1 MADISTTYLGLKL
14 KSPVIAGSSPLT
26 DNVKSIKNLADAG
39 VGAVVL
45 KSLFEEQIMMDVDS
59 LQVNNIHGSYD
70 DIENLASYFTKQ
82 KSVNEYLTLIKEAK
96 KATDIPI
103 IASINCMSPG
113 EWIDFAV
120 KIEAA
125 GADALELN
133 IFLMPAS
140 VEFSGQDYEKTYF
153 DLIDQ
158 VVKKVKIPISIKIS
172 NYFSGMA
179 NFLSRLSQTGIQG
192 MVLFNRFY
200 DTDIDVD
207 KQTLTSRSFSS
218 HVADNSNVLRWI
230 GILSPHV
237 SCDLAASTGVVDGD
251 TVIKDMLAGAT
262 ATQVVSVLLT
272 QGPGIVQKINDRLKQ
287 WMKEKNYLHTSD
299 FIGKLNQK
307 NVKKPILF
315 ERTQFMKYF
324 SNLDYVSPK

>member
-14 KSPVIAGSSPLT
+14 KSPIIAGSSPLT
-26 DNVKSIKNLADAG
+26 DNVKSIKKLADEG

-45 KSLFEEQIMMDVDS
+45 KSLFEEQIMMDVDA
-59 LQVNNIHGSYD
+59 LQVNNINETYS
-70 DIENLASYFTKQ
+70 DIERLTTYFTKQ
-82 KSVNEYLTLIKEAK
+82 KSVNEYLTLIREAK
-96 KATDIPI
+96 KETDIPI
-103 IASINCMSPG
+103 IASINCFSPG
-113 EWIDFAV
+113 EWIDFAAKV
-120 KIEAA
+120 EEA

-140 VEFSGQDYEKTYF
+140 IEFTGADYEKSYF

-158 VVKKVKIPISIKIS
+158 VTKKVNIPISIKIGS
-172 NYFSGMA
+172 YFSGMA
-179 NFLSRLSQTGIQG
+179 NFLHRLSQTGIQG

-200 DTDIDVD
+200 DADINIENES
-207 KQTLTSRSFSS
+207 LTSRPFDS
-218 HVADNSNVLRWI
+218 HTADNSNVLRWI
-230 GILSPHV
+230 GILSPYV

-251 TVIKDMLAGAT
+251 TMIKDMLAGAA
-262 ATQVVSVLLT
+262 ATQVVSALLT
-272 QGPGIVQKINDRLKQ
+272 QGTGLVKKMNERLSE
-287 WMKEKNYLHTSD
+287 WMDKKGYIHTND

-307 NVKKPILF
+307 NVRKPILF

>member
-14 KSPVIAGSSPLT
+14 KSPIIAGSSPLT
-26 DNVKSIKNLADAG
+26 DNVKSIKKLADAG

-45 KSLFEEQIMMDVDS
+45 KSLFEEQIMMDVDA
-59 LQVNNIHGSYD
+59 LQVNNMHGTYSD
-70 DIENLASYFTKQ
+70 VEKLASYFTKQ
-82 KSVNEYLTLIKEAK
+82 KSVNEYLALIKEAK
-96 KATDIPI
+96 NSTDIPI
-103 IASINCMSPG
+103 IASINCFSPG

-120 KIEAA
+120 KIEEA

-140 VEFSGQDYEKTYF
+140 IEFTGVDYEKSYF

-158 VVKKVKIPISIKIS
+158 VTKKVSIPIAIKIGS
-172 NYFSGMA
+172 YFSGMA
-179 NFLSRLSQTGIQG
+179 NFLHRLSQTGIQG

-200 DTDIDVD
+200 DTDIDIE
-207 KQTLTSRSFSS
+207 TESLTSRPFDR

-230 GILSPHV
+230 GILSPYV
-237 SCDLAASTGVVDGD
+237 SCNLAASTGVVDVD
-251 TVIKDMLAGAT
+251 TVIKNMLAGAT
-262 ATQVVSVLLT
+262 ATQVVSALMIHGAKLVE
-272 QGPGIVQKINDRLKQ
+272 KMNDYLSL
-287 WMKEKNYLHTSD
+287 WMDKKGYLHTND

>member
-14 KSPVIAGSSPLT
+14 KSPIIAGSSPLT
-26 DNVKSIKNLADAG
+26 DNIKSIQKLAEAG

-45 KSLFEEQIMMDVDS
+45 KSLFEEQIMMDVDA
-59 LQVNNIHGSYD
+59 LQVNNMHGSYD
-70 DIENLASYFTKQ
+70 HIENMASFFEKQ
-82 KSVNEYLTLIKEAK
+82 KSVNQYLNLIKEAK
-96 KATDIPI
+96 LKTDIPI
-103 IASINCMSPG
+103 IASINCLSPG
-113 EWIDFAV
+113 EWIDFAK
-120 KIEAA
+120 KIEDA

-140 VEFSGQDYEKTYF
+140 IEFTGIDYEKSYF
-153 DLIDQ
+153 DLVDQ
-158 VVKKVKIPISIKIS
+158 VTKKINIPISIKIGS
-172 NYFSGMA
+172 YFSGMA
-179 NFLSRLSQTGIQG
+179 NFLHRLSQTGIQG

-200 DTDIDVD
+200 DADIDVE
-207 KQTLTSRSFSS
+207 QESLSSRSFDS
-218 HVADNSNVLRWI
+218 HQADNSNVLRWI

-251 TVIKDMLAGAT
+251 TVIKDMLAGAQV
-262 ATQVVSVLLT
+262 TQVVSTLLT
-272 QGPGIVQKINDRLKQ
+272 KGVGEVGKMNLRLNQ
-287 WMKEKNYLHTSD
+287 WMDDKGYHNTAE

-324 SNLDYVSPK
+324 TNLDYVPTK

>member
-1 MADISTTYLGLKL
+1 MADISTQYLGLKL

-26 DNVKSIKNLADAG
+26 DNIQSIKRLAEAG

-45 KSLFEEQIMMDVDS
+45 KSLFEEQIMMDVDA
-59 LQVNNIHGSYD
+59 LQVNNMHGTYE
-70 DIENLASYFTKQ
+70 DIENLASYFEKQ
-82 KSVNEYLTLIKEAK
+82 KSVNQYLDLIREAK

-103 IASINCMSPG
+103 IASINCLSPG
-113 EWIDFAV
+113 EWIDFAKKV
-120 KIEAA
+120 EQA

-140 VEFSGQDYEKTYF
+140 IEFSGIDYEKSYF
-153 DLIDQ
+153 DLVDQ
-158 VVKKVKIPISIKIS
+158 ITKKVNIPIAIKVGS
-172 NYFSGMA
+172 YFSGMA
-179 NFLSRLSQTGIQG
+179 NFLNRLSQTGISG

-200 DTDIDVD
+200 DADIDVD
-207 KQTLTSRSFSS
+207 TEKLTSRSFDSRQ
-218 HVADNSNVLRWI
+218 ADNSNVLRWL

-237 SCDLAASTGVVDGD
+237 SCDLAASTGVVDGN
-251 TVIKDMLAGAT
+251 TVIKDMLAGAV

-272 QGPGIVQKINDRLKQ
+272 KGVGEVKKMNARISE
-287 WMKEKNYLHTSD
+287 WMDEKGYLHTSD
-299 FIGKLNQK
+299 FVGKLNQK
-307 NVKKPILF
+307 NVNKPILF

>member
-14 KSPVIAGSSPLT
+14 KSPIIAGSSPLT
-26 DNVKSIKNLADAG
+26 DNIKSIQKLAEAG

-45 KSLFEEQIMMDVDS
+45 KSLFEEQIMMDVDA
-59 LQVNNIHGSYD
+59 LQVNNMHGSYD
-70 DIENLASYFTKQ
+70 HIENMASFFEKQ
-82 KSVNEYLTLIKEAK
+82 KSVNQYLNLIKEAK
-96 KATDIPI
+96 LKTDIPI
-103 IASINCMSPG
+103 IASINCLSPG
-113 EWIDFAV
+113 EWIDFAK
-120 KIEAA
+120 KIEDA

-140 VEFSGQDYEKTYF
+140 IEFTGIDYEKSYF
-153 DLIDQ
+153 DLVDQ
-158 VVKKVKIPISIKIS
+158 VTKKINIPISIKIGS
-172 NYFSGMA
+172 YFSGMA
-179 NFLSRLSQTGIQG
+179 NFLHRLSQTGIQG

-200 DTDIDVD
+200 DADIDVE
-207 KQTLTSRSFSS
+207 QESLSSRSFDS
-218 HVADNSNVLRWI
+218 HQADNSNVLRWI

-251 TVIKDMLAGAT
+251 TVIKDMLAGAQV
-262 ATQVVSVLLT
+262 TQVVSTLLT
-272 QGPGIVQKINDRLKQ
+272 KGVGEVGKMNLRLNQ
-287 WMKEKNYLHTSD
+287 WMDDKGYSNTAE

-324 SNLDYVSPK
+324 TNLDYVPTK

>member
-1 MADISTTYLGLKL
+1 MANITTTYLGLKL
-14 KSPVIAGSSPLT
+14 RSPIIAGSSPLT
-26 DNVKSIKNLADAG
+26 NNAKSIKKLADAG

-45 KSLFEEQIMMDVDS
+45 KSLFEEQIMMDVDA
-59 LQVNNIHGSYD
+59 LQVNNKNGSYD

-82 KSVNEYLTLIKEAK
+82 KSVNEYLTLIREAK
-96 KATDIPI
+96 KITDIPI
-103 IASINCMSPG
+103 IASINCLSPG
-113 EWIDFAV
+113 EWIDFAI
-120 KIEAA
+120 KIEEA

-133 IFLMPAS
+133 IFLIPAS
-140 VEFSGQDYEKTYF
+140 IEFTGVDYEKSYF

-158 VVKKVKIPISIKIS
+158 VTKKINIPISLKIGS
-172 NYFSGMA
+172 YFSGMA
-179 NFLSRLSQTGIQG
+179 NFLHRLSQTGIQG

-200 DTDIDVD
+200 DTDIDVE
-207 KQTLTSRSFSS
+207 KESLTNRSFNSNI
-218 HVADNSNVLRWI
+218 ADNSNVLRWI

-251 TVIKDMLAGAT
+251 TIIKDMLAGAR
-262 ATQVVSVLLT
+262 ATQVVSALLK
-272 QGPGIVQKINDRLKQ
+272 QGFGVVKNMNDRLHQ
-287 WMKEKNYLHTSD
+287 WMDEKGYLHTND

-324 SNLDYVSPK
+324 SNLDFVSPK

>member
-1 MADISTTYLGLKL
+1 MADITTTYLGLKL
-14 KSPVIAGSSPLT
+14 KSPIIAGSSPLT
-26 DNVKSIKNLADAG
+26 DNINSIKKLADAG

-45 KSLFEEQIMMDVDS
+45 KSLFEEQIMMDIDA
-59 LQVNNIHGSYD
+59 LQVNNMHDSYKD
-70 DIENLASYFTKQ
+70 VENLASYFTKQ
-82 KSVNEYLTLIKEAK
+82 KNVNEYLTLIKDAK
-96 KATDIPI
+96 KITDIPI
-103 IASINCMSPG
+103 IASINCLSPG

-120 KIEAA
+120 KIEDA

-140 VEFSGQDYEKTYF
+140 IEFTGADYEKSYF

-158 VVKKVKIPISIKIS
+158 VTKKVNIPISIKIGS
-172 NYFSGMA
+172 YFSGMA
-179 NFLSRLSQTGIQG
+179 NFLHRLSQTGIQG

-200 DTDIDVD
+200 DTDIDIE
-207 KQTLTSRSFSS
+207 KESLTSRSFNS
-218 HVADNSNVLRWI
+218 HIADNSNVLRWI
-230 GILSPHV
+230 GILSPYV
-237 SCDLAASTGVVDGD
+237 SCDLVASTGVVDGD
-251 TVIKDMLAGAT
+251 TMIKDMLAGAA
-262 ATQVVSVLLT
+262 ATQVVSALLT
-272 QGPGIVQKINDRLKQ
+272 HGIGLVKKMNENLSQ
-287 WMKEKNYLHTSD
+287 WMDKKGYIHTND